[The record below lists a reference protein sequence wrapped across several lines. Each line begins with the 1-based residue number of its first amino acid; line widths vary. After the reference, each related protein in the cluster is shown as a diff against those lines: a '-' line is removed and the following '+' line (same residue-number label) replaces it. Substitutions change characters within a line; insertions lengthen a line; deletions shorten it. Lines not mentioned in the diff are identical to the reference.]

1 MICNYDGC
9 GCGMSEK
16 KQSPCMNGIMILV
29 SIIGGLLF
37 TTAAVLLF
45 VFSLITTVGF
55 IAWVALITGLVL
67 LLTLLIFSFTAEDN
81 CKAAKCTRCYL
92 GGLLFGIFGSIF
104 TGLLGIATSFAAI
117 AVFPA
122 VILGL
127 VSFFF
132 AYMIISTLF
141 LIKCNIS

>member
-1 MICNYDGC
+1 MICNYEGC
-9 GCGMSEK
+9 GCGMSERRRG
-16 KQSPCMNGIMILV
+16 SCMNGIMILV

-37 TTAAVLLF
+37 TTAAVLLYIN
-45 VFSLITTVGF
+45 SLITTVGF
-55 IAWVALITGLVL
+55 IAWVALIVGLVL
-67 LLTLLIFSFTAEDN
+67 LLTLLIFSFAAEDN

-104 TGLLGIATSFAAI
+104 TGAIGIATDFATV

-127 VSFFF
+127 IAFFF
-132 AYMIISTLF
+132 AYMIISLLF
-141 LIKCNIS
+141 LLKCNLE

>member
-1 MICNYDGC
+1 MICNYDSCNCNNC
-9 GCGMSEK
+9 GNRQNS
-16 KQSPCMNGIMILV
+16 CMNGIMILV

-45 VFSLITTVGF
+45 INSLITTVGF
-55 IAWVALITGLVL
+55 IAWIALIVGLVFL
-67 LLTLLIFSFTAEDN
+67 FALLIFSFAAEN
-81 CKAAKCTRCYL
+81 CGTSTKCTRCYL
-92 GGLLFGIFGSIF
+92 GGSLFGIFGSIF
-104 TGLLGIATSFAAI
+104 TGLIGIATSFAEV

-127 VSFFF
+127 VSFFL

-141 LIKCNIS
+141 LLKCNLS